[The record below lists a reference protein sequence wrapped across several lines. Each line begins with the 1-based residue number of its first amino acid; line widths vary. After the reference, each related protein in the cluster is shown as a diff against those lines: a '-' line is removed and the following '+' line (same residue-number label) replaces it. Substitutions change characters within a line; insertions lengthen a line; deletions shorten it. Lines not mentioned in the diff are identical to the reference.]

1 MKKLILS
8 FGILATISSSTFA
21 DKYLGDLDK
30 NPYNPNSVSN
40 PYGRYGSEYSTDSI
54 NNKYGQYGSEY
65 SPKSANN
72 PYATEPPKIIEHD
85 GTISIYGKDD

>member
-1 MKKLILS
+1 MKKFILS

-54 NNKYGQYGSEY
+54 NNKYGQYEM
-65 SPKSANN
+65 
-72 PYATEPPKIIEHD
+72 
-85 GTISIYGKDD
+85 SIFQKVLITRMQRNRQR